1 MRIDDLFERA
11 RQAAFA
17 ITGPKNCRVCG
28 CDINLEKRRGRPR
41 LTCTTC
47 SIMSEA
53 AATCAALEAT
63 ECGQCGVQFAPQR
76 NGVRF
81 CSRKCSHAAYR
92 ERRRQSWIAQMCCGC
107 GVPIIGRARKYC
119 TPDCSQQHRTAMRR
133 RAEPPSIRACP
144 ECTNFFMPWRAGVMF
159 CSRIC
164 SKRRADR
171 NYCARRRAVGRE
183 ATNRILDVMV

>member
-1 MRIDDLFERA
+1 MGTATARGAIFRESGVLF
-11 RQAAFA
+11 
-17 ITGPKNCRVCG
+17 PCG
-28 CDINLEKRRGRPR
+28 AKSYVQVGMGGVSLMNG
-41 LTCTTC
+41 
-47 SIMSEA
+47 
-53 AATCAALEAT
+53 EAT